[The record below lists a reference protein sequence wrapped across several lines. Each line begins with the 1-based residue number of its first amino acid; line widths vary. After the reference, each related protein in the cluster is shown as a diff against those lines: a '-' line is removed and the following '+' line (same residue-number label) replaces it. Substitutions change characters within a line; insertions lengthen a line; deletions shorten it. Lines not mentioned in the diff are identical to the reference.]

1 MALHVAFKLIWYL
14 VCLVLTNL
22 VPAVRQQSLG
32 LLSCNGCDLLLILCR
47 VKCCSGN
54 ALFGVPGTEIILS
67 FGPS

>member
-14 VCLVLTNL
+14 VCLVLTNF

-47 VKCCSGN
+47 VKC
-54 ALFGVPGTEIILS
+54 
-67 FGPS
+67 